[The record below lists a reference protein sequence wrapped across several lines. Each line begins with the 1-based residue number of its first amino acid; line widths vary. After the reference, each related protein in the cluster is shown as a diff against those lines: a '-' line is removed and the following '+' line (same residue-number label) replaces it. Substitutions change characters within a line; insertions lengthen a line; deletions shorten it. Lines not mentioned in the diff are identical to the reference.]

1 MDVNERIRL
10 LMSERGWTP
19 YRLAKESGLADATI
33 GNLFRRNTT
42 PSVATLEAICSGLNM
57 TLAQFFAEGNLVE
70 LTPEAKALF
79 DVWIKL
85 SREEKEAL
93 NALLC
98 AMKQA

>member
-10 LMSERGWTP
+10 HMSERGWTP

-33 GNLFRRNTT
+33 GNLFRRNTICHI
-42 PSVATLEAICSGLNM
+42 EAICSGLNM